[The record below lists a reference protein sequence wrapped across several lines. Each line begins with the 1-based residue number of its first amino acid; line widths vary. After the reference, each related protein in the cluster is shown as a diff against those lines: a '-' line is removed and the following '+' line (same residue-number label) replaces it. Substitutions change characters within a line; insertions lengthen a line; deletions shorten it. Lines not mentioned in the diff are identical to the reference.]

1 MSDVKIDSLSCFS
14 RVKRVFDGWQ
24 VSLRA
29 GCSSSHSQADH
40 SPSQSSSSDQEL
52 ESLANVDVIAVV
64 VADAEENALPK
75 KGVALQTWLLAYE
88 FPSTILVFTRKPNK
102 LSILTSQSKAKI
114 LSQLKPSNDIELE
127 VVVRPKDAAEARK
140 ATADFF
146 ARFASNDTTRFGHFV
161 KDAPKGKIADEWKAA
176 VDGAGKTV
184 EFTDVTPAMSSI
196 MGPKDP
202 KELEYHTM
210 SARLCSTVM
219 QHYFKPKMQSLLDK
233 GTKMSHETLA
243 A

>member
-1 MSDVKIDSLSCFS
+1 M
-14 RVKRVFDGWQ
+14 
-24 VSLRA
+24 
-29 GCSSSHSQADH
+29 
-40 SPSQSSSSDQEL
+40 
-52 ESLANVDVIAVV
+52 IAVV

-88 FPSTILVFTRKPNK
+88 FPSTILVFSRKPNNK

-114 LSQLKPSNDIELE
+114 LAQLKASNGIELE

-146 ARFASNDTTRFGHFV
+146 ARFASSNDTTRFGHFV

-233 GTKMSHETLA
+233 GTKMTHETLA
-243 A
+243 S